1 MTEPITKLV
10 TPADPYTLD
19 HGSTSYRVDRYE
31 LDLDVRLGSNKLIG
45 KAILRCTA
53 LEPAAQIVLDLVGLR
68 SSKIQMDGRKVQR
81 FSQRAEHLVVT
92 TASPLKAGQPFVL
105 EIRYEG
111 NPQPRR
117 GLWGEVGW
125 EELNDGVLVAGQP
138 NGAASWFPCNDHPR
152 SKSSFRISVTTDD
165 NYRPVCNGQL
175 VSRSRKSSRE
185 TWVYEHSEPMA
196 TYLATLQIGR
206 YVMIPLNPS
215 DTHHRVPQFA
225 AVTAD
230 MAGDARQGLQRQPDM
245 MKTFEDCF
253 GPYPFSDYTS
263 VVTEDEL
270 EIPLE
275 AQTVSIF
282 GRNHM
287 RGTWE
292 AQRLIAHELSHQW
305 FGNSLTASNWKDI
318 WLHEGFAC
326 YAEWLWS
333 EESET
338 MPVAARALAAWKKLD
353 AGPQDLLV
361 GDPGPELMFD
371 DRVYKRGALA
381 LHAVRLAVGDEAFF
395 GLLQHWTERNRHGSI
410 STAAFIDTTDAFI
423 PGFDAASVLW
433 PWLYEAAL
441 PSLPSPL

>member
-1 MTEPITKLV
+1 MTAPISI
-10 TPADPYTLD
+10 PSPDPYTLD

-45 KAILRCTA
+45 RAVLHCTA
-53 LEPAAQIVLDLVGLR
+53 LEATTQVVLDLVGLR
-68 SSKIQMDGRKVQR
+68 ASKIQLDGRKLQK
-81 FSQRAEHLVVT
+81 FSHRAEHLVLTPV
-92 TASPLKAGQPFVL
+92 SPIKPGRQFTL

-117 GLWGEVGW
+117 GLWGDVGW

-152 SKSSFRISVTTDD
+152 YKSTFLISVTTDD
-165 NYRPVCNGQL
+165 NYRPVCNGKL
-175 VSRSRKSSRE
+175 VSHSRKSSRE
-185 TWVYEHSEPMA
+185 TWVYEQVEPMA
-196 TYLATLQIGR
+196 TYLATVQIGR
-206 YVMIPLNPS
+206 YIKVPLRAEG
-215 DTHHRVPQFA
+215 THHRVPQFV
-225 AVTAD
+225 AVTAE
-230 MAGDARQGLQRQPDM
+230 MAGDALEGLRRQPDM

-253 GPYPFSDYTS
+253 GPYPFTDYTS

-287 RGTWE
+287 KEAWE
-292 AQRLIAHELSHQW
+292 SQRLIAHELSHQW
-305 FGNSLTASNWKDI
+305 FGNSLTVSNWKDI

-333 EESET
+333 EESGT
-338 MPVAARALAAWKKLD
+338 MTVAARATAAWKKLD

-381 LHAVRLAVGDEAFF
+381 VHALRVAAGDEAFF
-395 GLLQHWTERNRHGSI
+395 AFLQHWTAGNRHGSVSTESFI
-410 STAAFIDTTDAFI
+410 TAADAFM
-423 PGFDAASVLW
+423 PGFDTASILR
-433 PWLYEAAL
+433 PWLYETAL
-441 PSLPSPL
+441 PALPPAG

>member
-1 MTEPITKLV
+1 MTAPITTPMTE
-10 TPADPYTLD
+10 ADPYTLD

-45 KAILRCTA
+45 KAVLRCTA
-53 LEPAAQIVLDLVGLR
+53 LEQTAQIVLDLVGLR
-68 SSKIQMDGRKVQR
+68 ATKVQLDGKKLQK
-81 FSQRAEHLVVT
+81 FSHRAQHLVL
-92 TASPLKAGQPFVL
+92 AAPSALRPGQQFSL
-105 EIRYEG
+105 EIRYDG

-117 GLWGEVGW
+117 GLWGDVGW

-152 SKSSFRISVTTDD
+152 YKSSFLISVTTDD
-165 NYRPVCNGQL
+165 NYRPVCNGRL
-175 VSRSRKSSRE
+175 VSHSRKSSRE
-185 TWVYEHSEPMA
+185 TWVYEQSEPMA
-196 TYLATLQIGR
+196 TYLATVQIGR
-206 YVMIPLNPS
+206 YTKVPLQAD
-215 DTHHRVPQFA
+215 DTHHRVPQFV
-225 AVTAD
+225 AVTPEMAAD
-230 MAGDARQGLQRQPDM
+230 ALRGLERQPDM
-245 MKTFEDCF
+245 MRTFEDCF
-253 GPYPFSDYTS
+253 GPYPFADYTS

-287 RGTWE
+287 RDAWE
-292 AQRLIAHELSHQW
+292 SQRLIAHELSHQW
-305 FGNSLTASNWKDI
+305 FGNSLTVDSWKDI

-333 EESET
+333 EESGT
-338 MPVAARALAAWKKLD
+338 MTVAARATGAWKRLD

-381 LHAVRLAVGDEAFF
+381 VHAMRMAAGDEAFF
-395 GLLQHWTERNRHGSI
+395 GFLHHWTAKNRHGSV
-410 STAAFIDTTDAFI
+410 STGAFIVAANAFI
-423 PGFDAASVLW
+423 PGLDAAAVLR

-441 PSLPSPL
+441 PALPSPR

>member
-1 MTEPITKLV
+1 MTAPIIT
-10 TPADPYTLD
+10 TATNADPYTLD

-45 KAILRCTA
+45 KAVLRCTA
-53 LEPAAQIVLDLVGLR
+53 LEPASRIVLDLVGLR
-68 SSKIQMDGRKVQR
+68 ASKIQLDGRKVQK
-81 FSQRAEHLVVT
+81 FSQRAEHLVVV
-92 TASPLKAGQPFVL
+92 TASPLKEGQSFVL

-125 EELNDGVLVAGQP
+125 EELTDGVLVAGQP

-152 SKSSFRISVTTDD
+152 NKSSFRISVTTDD

-175 VSRSRKSSRE
+175 LSRSRKSSRE

-196 TYLATLQIGR
+196 TYLATMQIGR
-206 YVMIPLNPS
+206 YVMVPLNPA

-230 MAGDARQGLQRQPDM
+230 MADDARQGLQRQPDM
-245 MKTFEDCF
+245 MKTFEECF

-287 RGTWE
+287 RDAWE

-305 FGNSLTASNWKDI
+305 FGNSLTVSSWKDI

-333 EESET
+333 EESGT

-381 LHAVRLAVGDEAFF
+381 VHAVRVAAGDEAFF
-395 GLLQHWTERNRHGSI
+395 GLLQHWTAVNRHGSI
-410 STAAFIDTTDAFI
+410 STASFIEAATSFI
-423 PGFDAASVLW
+423 PGFDAATLLR
-433 PWLYEAAL
+433 PWLYETTL
-441 PSLPSPL
+441 PPLPQG

>member
-1 MTEPITKLV
+1 MTAPISI
-10 TPADPYTLD
+10 PSPDPYTLD
-19 HGSTSYRVDRYE
+19 HGNTSYRVDRYE

-45 KAILRCTA
+45 RAVLHCTA
-53 LEPAAQIVLDLVGLR
+53 LEATTQVVLDLVGLR
-68 SSKIQMDGRKVQR
+68 ASKIQLDGRKLQK
-81 FSQRAEHLVVT
+81 FSHRAEHLVLT
-92 TASPLKAGQPFVL
+92 PASPIKPGRQFTL

-117 GLWGEVGW
+117 GLWGDVGW

-152 SKSSFRISVTTDD
+152 YKSTFLISVTTDD
-165 NYRPVCNGQL
+165 NYRPVCNGKL
-175 VSRSRKSSRE
+175 VSHSRKSSRE
-185 TWVYEHSEPMA
+185 TWVYEQVEPMA
-196 TYLATLQIGR
+196 TYLATVQIGR
-206 YVMIPLNPS
+206 YIKVPLRAEG
-215 DTHHRVPQFA
+215 THHRVPQFV
-225 AVTAD
+225 AVTAE
-230 MAGDARQGLQRQPDM
+230 MAGDALEGLRRQPDM

-253 GPYPFSDYTS
+253 GPYPFTDYTS

-287 RGTWE
+287 KEAWE
-292 AQRLIAHELSHQW
+292 SQRLIAHELSHQW
-305 FGNSLTASNWKDI
+305 FGNSLTVSNWKDI

-333 EESET
+333 EESGT
-338 MPVAARALAAWKKLD
+338 MTVAARATAAWKKLD

-381 LHAVRLAVGDEAFF
+381 VHALRVAAGDEAFF
-395 GLLQHWTERNRHGSI
+395 AFLQHWTAGNRHGSVSTESFI
-410 STAAFIDTTDAFI
+410 TAADAFM
-423 PGFDAASVLW
+423 PGFDTASILR

-441 PSLPSPL
+441 PPAG

>member
-1 MTEPITKLV
+1 MTAPIV
-10 TPADPYTLD
+10 TPVADPYTLD
-19 HGSTSYRVDRYE
+19 HGSTGYRVDRYE

-45 KAILRCTA
+45 KAVLRCTA
-53 LEPAAQIVLDLVGLR
+53 LEATSRLVLDLVGLR
-68 SSKIQMDGRKVQR
+68 ASKIQLDGKKIPK
-81 FSQRAEHLVVT
+81 FSHRAEHLVLT
-92 TASPLKAGQPFVL
+92 PASSLQPGQQFTL
-105 EIRYEG
+105 EVRYDG

-152 SKSSFRISVTTDD
+152 YKSTFRISVTTDD
-165 NYRPVCNGQL
+165 NYRAVCNGRL

-185 TWVYEHSEPMA
+185 TWVYEQSEPMA
-196 TYLATLQIGR
+196 TYLATVQIGR
-206 YVMIPLNPS
+206 YGMLPLNAA

-225 AVTAD
+225 AVPAD
-230 MAGDARQGLQRQPDM
+230 MADDARRGLRRQPDM
-245 MKTFEDCF
+245 MRTFEDCF
-253 GPYPFSDYTS
+253 GPYPFADYTS

-287 RGTWE
+287 RDSWE

-305 FGNSLTASNWKDI
+305 FGNSLTVSNWKDI

-333 EESET
+333 EESRT
-338 MPVAARALAAWKKLD
+338 MTVADRAAAAWKKL
-353 AGPQDLLV
+353 ASAPQDLLV
-361 GDPGPELMFD
+361 GDPGPSLMFD

-381 LHAVRLAVGDEAFF
+381 VHAVRIAAGDEAFF
-395 GLLQHWTERNRHGSI
+395 GLLRHWTAENRHGSI
-410 STAAFIDTTDAFI
+410 STEAFLEAAEFFI
-423 PGFDAASVLW
+423 PGLRAAEILR
-433 PWLYEAAL
+433 PWLYEAPL
-441 PSLPSPL
+441 PPLP

>member
-1 MTEPITKLV
+1 MTAPISI
-10 TPADPYTLD
+10 PSPDPYTLD

-45 KAILRCTA
+45 RAVLHCTA
-53 LEPAAQIVLDLVGLR
+53 LEATTQVVLDLVGLR
-68 SSKIQMDGRKVQR
+68 ASKIQLDGRKLQK
-81 FSQRAEHLVVT
+81 FSHRAEHLVLT
-92 TASPLKAGQPFVL
+92 PASSIKPGRQFTL
-105 EIRYEG
+105 EIRYDG

-117 GLWGEVGW
+117 GLWGDVGW

-152 SKSSFRISVTTDD
+152 YKSTFLISVTTDD
-165 NYRPVCNGQL
+165 NYRPVCNGKL
-175 VSRSRKSSRE
+175 VSHSRKSSRE
-185 TWVYEHSEPMA
+185 TWVYEQVEPMA
-196 TYLATLQIGR
+196 TYLATVQIGR
-206 YVMIPLNPS
+206 YIKVPLRAEG
-215 DTHHRVPQFA
+215 THHRVPQFV
-225 AVTAD
+225 AVTAE
-230 MAGDARQGLQRQPDM
+230 MAGDALEGLRRQPDM

-253 GPYPFSDYTS
+253 GPYPFTDYTS

-287 RGTWE
+287 KEAWE
-292 AQRLIAHELSHQW
+292 SQRLIAHELSHQW
-305 FGNSLTASNWKDI
+305 FGNSLTVSNWKDI

-333 EESET
+333 EESGT
-338 MPVAARALAAWKKLD
+338 MTVAARATAAWKKLD

-381 LHAVRLAVGDEAFF
+381 VHALRVAAGDEAFF
-395 GLLQHWTERNRHGSI
+395 AFLQHWTAGNRHGSVSTESFI
-410 STAAFIDTTDAFI
+410 TAADAFM
-423 PGFDAASVLW
+423 PGFDTASILR
-433 PWLYEAAL
+433 PWLYETAL
-441 PSLPSPL
+441 PALPPAG